1 MIAKIN
7 KTYYKLSIY
16 KLLIY
21 TLIIA
26 LLLMLY
32 LGSSNLIEGNT
43 CINEVDTNGLL
54 NTISCMSNYNSTNNN
69 NNAGA
74 SILTDMSSACV
85 NNENNTTSNIIAAG
99 GLGNQASDLYYS
111 MGQLVSNTAR
121 ANGLCNI

>member
-7 KTYYKLSIY
+7 KTYY

-32 LGSSNLIEGNT
+32 LGSTNLIEGNT
-43 CINEVDTNGLL
+43 CIDEEETGSLL
-54 NTISCMSNYNSTNNN
+54 NIISCTNSYNTSNNN

-74 SILTDMSSACV
+74 SILTDMSSACI
-85 NNENNTTSNIIAAG
+85 NNENKTTSNIIAAG

-111 MGQLVSNTAR
+111 TGQLVSSTAT

>member
-7 KTYYKLSIY
+7 KTYY

-43 CINEVDTNGLL
+43 CMNEVETGGLL
-54 NTISCMSNYNSTNNN
+54 NTVSCMSNYNIGNNN

-74 SILTDMSSACV
+74 SILTDSSSVCV
-85 NNENNTTSNIIAAG
+85 NNANRTISNIIDAG
-99 GLGNQASDLYYS
+99 GLGNQASDLYNS
-111 MGQLVSNTAR
+111 TGQLVSNTANAR
-121 ANGLCNI
+121 GLC

>member
-32 LGSSNLIEGNT
+32 LGSTNLIEGNT

-74 SILTDMSSACV
+74 SILTDLSSACV
-85 NNENNTTSNIIAAG
+85 NNANKTISNIIGAG
-99 GLGNQASDLYYS
+99 GLGNQASDLYNIT
-111 MGQLVSNTAR
+111 GQLVSNTAN
-121 ANGLCNI
+121 ANGLC

>member
-32 LGSSNLIEGNT
+32 LGNFNLIEGNT
-43 CINEVDTNGLL
+43 CMNGVATNGLL
-54 NTISCMSNYNSTNNN
+54 NTISCMSNYNISNNN
-69 NNAGA
+69 NNAGS
-74 SILTDMSSACV
+74 SILIDTSSACV
-85 NNENNTTSNIIAAG
+85 NNANRTISNIISAG
-99 GLGNQASDLYYS
+99 GLGNQASNLYNIT
-111 MGQLVSNTAR
+111 GQLVSNTAN
-121 ANGLCNI
+121 ANGLC

>member
-32 LGSSNLIEGNT
+32 LGSTNLIEGNT
-43 CINEVDTNGLL
+43 CMDEVETNGVL
-54 NTISCMSNYNSTNNN
+54 NTISCMSNYNSGNNN
-69 NNAGA
+69 NNAG
-74 SILTDMSSACV
+74 SNLLTDMSSACV
-85 NNENNTTSNIIAAG
+85 NNENSTINNIIAAG

-111 MGQLVSNTAR
+111 TGQVVSSTAT

>member
-32 LGSSNLIEGNT
+32 LGSTNLIEGNT

-74 SILTDMSSACV
+74 SILTDLSSVCV
-85 NNENNTTSNIIAAG
+85 NNANKTISNIIGAG
-99 GLGNQASDLYYS
+99 GLGNQASDLYNIT
-111 MGQLVSNTAR
+111 GQLVSNTAN
-121 ANGLCNI
+121 ANGLC

>member
-32 LGSSNLIEGNT
+32 LGSYNLIEGNT
-43 CINEVDTNGLL
+43 CMDEVETGGLL
-54 NTISCMSNYNSTNNN
+54 NTVSCMSNYNSGNNN
-69 NNAGA
+69 NNAGY
-74 SILTDMSSACV
+74 SIITDSSSACI
-85 NNENNTTSNIIAAG
+85 NNENKTTSNIIAAG

-111 MGQLVSNTAR
+111 TGQIVSNTAS
-121 ANGLCNI
+121 ANGLC

>member
-32 LGSSNLIEGNT
+32 LGSTNLIEGNT

-74 SILTDMSSACV
+74 SIFTDLSSACV
-85 NNENNTTSNIIAAG
+85 NNANKTISNIIGAG
-99 GLGNQASDLYYS
+99 GLGNQASDLYNIT
-111 MGQLVSNTAR
+111 GQLVSNTAN
-121 ANGLCNI
+121 ANGLC

>member
-54 NTISCMSNYNSTNNN
+54 NTISCMSNYNSGNNN
-69 NNAGA
+69 NNAG
-74 SILTDMSSACV
+74 STLLTDMSSACV
-85 NNENNTTSNIIAAG
+85 NNANRTISNIIGAG
-99 GLGNQASDLYYS
+99 GLGNQASDLYY
-111 MGQLVSNTAR
+111 MTGQLVSNTAN
-121 ANGLCNI
+121 ANGLC

>member
-1 MIAKIN
+1 MIAKVN

-43 CINEVDTNGLL
+43 CINDVDTNGLL
-54 NTISCMSNYNSTNNN
+54 NTVSCMSNYNSTNNN

-74 SILTDMSSACV
+74 SLLTDMSSACV
-85 NNENNTTSNIIAAG
+85 NNENNTINNIIAAG

-111 MGQLVSNTAR
+111 TGQLVSSTAT
-121 ANGLCNI
+121 AYGLCNT